1 MGVCQNIIAYLFS
14 SHSRSLILTQRQA
27 DPHPQREHPQS
38 PRGQHRLPDDKSPL
52 HPPGQLQLQNQKLQL
67 QLQHPQN
74 QKLQCLLQLH
84 PQLQHQLQLQHPQ
97 NQKPVQEQ
105 AQHQPLES

>member
-1 MGVCQNIIAYLFS
+1 QRQLQSQPPKNQA
-14 SHSRSLILTQRQA
+14 HHPQRQA
-27 DPHPQREHPQS
+27 DPHPQS

-74 QKLQCLLQLH
+74 QKLQCLLQCL
-84 PQLQHQLQLQHPQ
+84 
-97 NQKPVQEQ
+97 
-105 AQHQPLES
+105 SS